1 MIGTIELRCT
11 HYVLAIGAED
21 LELADDGTNAWK
33 ALFALLSDGTRVL
46 ARGRLGEKEMAE
58 LGQRVDELLR
68 GERAAVSYLT
78 TDATFYFALE
88 RRRGDELGLSVR
100 LVSDPVRGAYSCAET
115 RVSKARVADFAR
127 EARDFPY

>member
-1 MIGTIELRCT
+1 MIGTIELRCA

-21 LELADDGTNAWK
+21 LELGPDGANAWR

-46 ARGRLGEKEMAE
+46 ARGVLAEREIAE
-58 LGQRVDELLR
+58 LGERIDDLLR
-68 GERAAVSYLT
+68 GERAAVSYQT
-78 TDATFYFALE
+78 ADGTFYFALE

-100 LVSDPVRGAYSCAET
+100 LVSDHARGAYSCAET
-115 RVSKARVADFAR
+115 RVSRARVADFAR